1 MGVVWHFGSHI
12 LTHFS
17 PFFSPR
23 SKTALTETLE
33 IDQYMWAILNTLS
46 GNQEVEEV
54 VIDNSA
60 NWTPLRLGGN
70 GGMLEG
76 GNQMN
81 PNPSQPAVPAIKVS
95 IKVKSSGLWTRRL
108 NCVFS
113 PPQSE
118 PNPLGGGEMD
128 SKQFS
133 NKVMSP
139 GSTTLPTWDNS
150 QAMSPYM
157 MCPDMSSIASG
168 SMMNK

>member
-1 MGVVWHFGSHI
+1 
-12 LTHFS
+12 
-17 PFFSPR
+17 
-23 SKTALTETLE
+23 
-33 IDQYMWAILNTLS
+33 MWAILNTLS

-54 VIDNSA
+54 VVDNAA
-60 NWTPLRLGGN
+60 NWTPLRGN
-70 GGMLEG
+70 GMMGNPNVE
-76 GNQMN
+76 NQMN
-81 PNPSQPAVPAIKVS
+81 NGPHPAIKVR
-95 IKVKSSGLWTRRL
+95 VQRRL
-108 NCVFS
+108 KAIQDANPFLL
-113 PPQSE
+113 QSE
-118 PNPLGGGEMD
+118 ANSGPEMD